1 MTLKF
6 TVQKE
11 IFDIDLEDKKILLD
25 PNSGRY
31 IELNSTAAKIFEFV
45 KNDEKTLEQITNFIC
60 ENYDISF
67 EEASKEIDSLLKKSP
82 NIFSCS

>member
-1 MTLKF
+1 MTLKY

-31 IELNSTAAKIFEFV
+31 IELNSTAAEIFEFV
-45 KNDEKTLEQITNFIC
+45 KNDEKTLEQITNFVC
-60 ENYDISF
+60 ENYDVSI
-67 EEASKEIDSLLKKSP
+67 EEASEEVNSLLKKSP

>member
-1 MTLKF
+1 MTLKY

-45 KNDEKTLEQITNFIC
+45 KNDEKTTEQITNFIC
-60 ENYDISF
+60 ENYDISS

>member
-1 MTLKF
+1 MKF
-6 TVQKE
+6 TVNKE

-45 KNDEKTLEQITNFIC
+45 KKEEKTLEQITNFIC
-60 ENYDISF
+60 ENYDVSID
-67 EEASKEIDSLLKKSP
+67 EASREIDSLLRKSS
-82 NIFSCS
+82 NIFLCS